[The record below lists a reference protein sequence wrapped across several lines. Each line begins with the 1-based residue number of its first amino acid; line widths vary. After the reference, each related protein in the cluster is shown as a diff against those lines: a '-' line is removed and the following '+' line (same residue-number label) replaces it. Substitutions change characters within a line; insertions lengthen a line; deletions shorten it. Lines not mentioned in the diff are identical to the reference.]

1 MIEIARKREEM
12 EAERAKVA
20 EALQQ
25 AVQRANEC
33 REILQ
38 RQDGY
43 LIALRDVAGALEDSD
58 SADNGQVPEA
68 EVVEAEVLETAD
80 K

>member
-12 EAERAKVA
+12 ETERAKVA

-43 LIALRDVAGALEDSD
+43 LIALRDVAGAMEDSEG
-58 SADNGQVPEA
+58 ADNGQVL
-68 EVVEAEVLETAD
+68 EAEVLETAD